1 MNFKKKIISLFFCF
15 VSSIMILSRCAC
27 CFALSFVKEGTLT
40 VATNTPF
47 HPWEFRDGEE
57 FVGVDIDIV
66 RKLAEK
72 LNLNLEIHD
81 VSYDA
86 LILELSNKK
95 CDCVIAGMSA
105 TEENMNS
112 VDFSVPYASSKQLI
126 IVNSD
131 SPINKK
137 EDIVDKKLG
146 SQLSSTGFN
155 YCLDNKYDVRPY
167 DPVDAVLALTSNQ
180 IDAVIMDELPAKN
193 MVAKSNGKIRV
204 LDDYLFEEEYR
215 IAFSKGNKELEKVIN
230 ELIKELKLSGYIS
243 ERIKEYSSYEN
254 LNPSFW
260 DKIKMNLIEKDRW
273 KQLLN
278 GLCIT
283 FEITFVSLIIGIFLG
298 YITAFTILSK
308 SKSFFVKVLK
318 IIAKMYISLIR
329 GTPIVCQL
337 FIMYYIVI
345 GPLGVNDIVSAILAF
360 GINSGAYV
368 SEVIRS
374 GILSVDSGQI
384 EAGRALGL
392 SESQIMSG
400 IIAPQALKNSLAS
413 LCNEFIQLFK
423 ETSVAG
429 FIGIMDLNK
438 VGEAI
443 RAQTLSPAIPLLSVA
458 TMYFVV
464 VYLAGILMSF
474 LERRLRES
482 DKS

>member
-1 MNFKKKIISLFFCF
+1 MVDKTTFSL
-15 VSSIMILSRCAC
+15 
-27 CFALSFVKEGTLT
+27 
-40 VATNTPF
+40 
-47 HPWEFRDGEE
+47 
-57 FVGVDIDIV
+57 
-66 RKLAEK
+66 
-72 LNLNLEIHD
+72 
-81 VSYDA
+81 
-86 LILELSNKK
+86 
-95 CDCVIAGMSA
+95 
-105 TEENMNS
+105 NS

-283 FEITFVSLIIGIFLG
+283 FEIIKLFPLDSLLSSGLRVPLPIPAPVIAPKIPPAVPIAIAFIIGVKGMVNFEKKQCSFGL
-298 YITAFTILSK
+298 YLS
-308 SKSFFVKVLK
+308 
-318 IIAKMYISLIR
+318 
-329 GTPIVCQL
+329 C
-337 FIMYYIVI
+337 
-345 GPLGVNDIVSAILAF
+345 
-360 GINSGAYV
+360 
-368 SEVIRS
+368 
-374 GILSVDSGQI
+374 
-384 EAGRALGL
+384 
-392 SESQIMSG
+392 
-400 IIAPQALKNSLAS
+400 
-413 LCNEFIQLFK
+413 
-423 ETSVAG
+423 
-429 FIGIMDLNK
+429 
-438 VGEAI
+438 
-443 RAQTLSPAIPLLSVA
+443 
-458 TMYFVV
+458 
-464 VYLAGILMSF
+464 
-474 LERRLRES
+474 
-482 DKS
+482 

>member
-1 MNFKKKIISLFFCF
+1 
-15 VSSIMILSRCAC
+15 
-27 CFALSFVKEGTLT
+27 
-40 VATNTPF
+40 
-47 HPWEFRDGEE
+47 
-57 FVGVDIDIV
+57 
-66 RKLAEK
+66 
-72 LNLNLEIHD
+72 
-81 VSYDA
+81 
-86 LILELSNKK
+86 
-95 CDCVIAGMSA
+95 
-105 TEENMNS
+105 
-112 VDFSVPYASSKQLI
+112 
-126 IVNSD
+126 
-131 SPINKK
+131 
-137 EDIVDKKLG
+137 
-146 SQLSSTGFN
+146 
-155 YCLDNKYDVRPY
+155 
-167 DPVDAVLALTSNQ
+167 
-180 IDAVIMDELPAKN
+180 
-193 MVAKSNGKIRV
+193 
-204 LDDYLFEEEYR
+204 
-215 IAFSKGNKELEKVIN
+215 
-230 ELIKELKLSGYIS
+230 
-243 ERIKEYSSYEN
+243 
-254 LNPSFW
+254 
-260 DKIKMNLIEKDRW
+260 
-273 KQLLN
+273 
-278 GLCIT
+278 
-283 FEITFVSLIIGIFLG
+283 
-298 YITAFTILSK
+298 
-308 SKSFFVKVLK
+308 
-318 IIAKMYISLIR
+318 MYISLIR